1 MEAYLGVDVGSVTTK
16 YAVLDRDNQLVTNL
30 YVLTQGKPIEMV
42 QYGLKQ
48 IQQLLPKDVDI
59 CGVATTGSARYLA
72 GVILGADLVKNE
84 ITTHAVAALFCIP
97 QVQTVI
103 EIGGQDSKII
113 VIRDGVVT
121 DFAMN
126 TVCAA
131 GTGSFL
137 DHQALRLNMSISE
150 FSQRALESNNAVHI
164 AGRCTVFAESDMVH
178 KQQMGYR
185 IEDIIYGLCQALVR
199 NYLNNVGLGKDI
211 KSPIAFQGGVAF
223 NKGIVRAF
231 REELGPGII
240 VPAHHEVMGAIGAA
254 LLVHEEVAKSSLR
267 TKFQGFCISDAKYYT
282 SSFECKACPE
292 ICEIA
297 QLSENGQVLAQWGG
311 RCDLWE
317 RRAQRE
323 VMGFQ
328 NANTKLRNDK

>member
-16 YAVLDRDNQLVTNL
+16 FAVLDKDNQLITAV
-30 YVLTQGKPIEMV
+30 YILTQGKPIEMV
-42 QYGLKQ
+42 QQGLKQ
-48 IQQLLPKDVDI
+48 IKQLLPKDI
-59 CGVATTGSARYLA
+59 EIRGVATTGSARYLA

-84 ITTHAVAALFCIP
+84 ITTHAVAALFRIP
-97 QVQTVI
+97 EVQTVV

-150 FSQRALESNNAVHI
+150 FSQRALESKNAVHI

-199 NYLNNVGLGKDI
+199 NYLNNVGLGKEI
-211 KSPIAFQGGVAF
+211 KPPIAFQGGVAF
-223 NKGIVRAF
+223 NKGIVKAL
-231 REELGPGII
+231 REELGTEI
-240 VPAHHEVMGAIGAA
+240 VVPPHHEVMGAIGAA
-254 LLVHEEVAKSSLR
+254 LLVHEEMVRGSLA
-267 TKFQGFCISDAKYYT
+267 TKFEGFRVSDAKYHT
-282 SSFECKACPE
+282 SSFECKACTN

-297 QLSENGQVLAQWGG
+297 RLSANGKVLAQWGG

-317 RRAQRE
+317 RTS
-323 VMGFQ
+323 
-328 NANTKLRNDK
+328 ANP

>member
-16 YAVLDRDNQLVTNL
+16 FAVLDKDNQLVTTV
-30 YVLTQGKPIEMV
+30 YILTQGKPIEMV
-42 QYGLKQ
+42 QQGLKQ
-48 IQQLLPKDVDI
+48 IQQLLPRDI
-59 CGVATTGSARYLA
+59 EIRGVATTGSARYLA

-84 ITTHAVAALFCIP
+84 ITTHAVAALFCISE
-97 QVQTVI
+97 VQTVV

-150 FSQRALESNNAVHI
+150 FSQRALESKNAVHI

-199 NYLNNVGLGKDI
+199 NYLNNVGLGKEI
-211 KSPIAFQGGVAF
+211 KPPIAFQGGVAF
-223 NKGIVRAF
+223 NKGIVKAF
-231 REELGPGII
+231 REELGTEII
-240 VPAHHEVMGAIGAA
+240 VPPHHEVMGAIGAA
-254 LLVHEEVAKSSLR
+254 LLVHEEGGKGSLA
-267 TKFQGFCISDAKYYT
+267 TKFQGFRVSDAKYHT
-282 SSFECKACPE
+282 SSFECKACTK

-297 QLSENGQVLAQWGG
+297 RLSANGKVLAQWGG
-311 RCDLWE
+311 LCDLWE
-317 RRAQRE
+317 RTSAKQ
-323 VMGFQ
+323 
-328 NANTKLRNDK
+328 

>member
-16 YAVLDRDNQLVTNL
+16 FAVLDKDNQLVTTL
-30 YVLTQGKPIEMV
+30 YILTQGKPIEMV
-42 QYGLKQ
+42 QQGLKQ
-48 IQQLLPKDVDI
+48 IQQLLPKDI
-59 CGVATTGSARYLA
+59 EIRGVATTGSARYLA

-84 ITTHAVAALFCIP
+84 ITTHAVAALLRIP
-97 QVQTVI
+97 EVQTVV

-150 FSQRALESNNAVHI
+150 FSQRALESKNAVHI

-199 NYLNNVGLGKDI
+199 NYLNNVGLGKEI
-211 KSPIAFQGGVAF
+211 KPPIAFQGGVAF
-223 NKGIVRAF
+223 NKGIVKAL
-231 REELGPGII
+231 REELGAEII
-240 VPAHHEVMGAIGAA
+240 VPPHHEVMGAIGAA
-254 LLVHEEVAKSSLR
+254 LLVHEEVVRGSLA
-267 TKFQGFCISDAKYYT
+267 TKFQGFRVSDAKYHT
-282 SSFECKACPE
+282 SSFECKACPN

-297 QLSENGQVLAQWGG
+297 RLSENGRILAQWGG
-311 RCDLWE
+311 LCDLWE
-317 RRAQRE
+317 RTSAKQ
-323 VMGFQ
+323 
-328 NANTKLRNDK
+328 

>member
-16 YAVLDRDNQLVTNL
+16 FAVLDRDNRLVTNL
-30 YVLTQGKPIEMV
+30 YILTQGKPIEMV

-48 IQQLLPKDVDI
+48 IQQLLPKNVDI
-59 CGVATTGSARYLA
+59 RGVATTGSARYLA

-103 EIGGQDSKII
+103 EIGGQDSKLI

-150 FSQRALESNNAVHI
+150 FSQRALESKNAVHI

-185 IEDIIYGLCQALVR
+185 TEDIIYGLCQALVR
-199 NYLNNVGLGKDI
+199 NYLNNVGLGKEI

-223 NKGIVRAF
+223 NKGIARAF
-231 REELGPGII
+231 REELGTEVI
-240 VPAHHEVMGAIGAA
+240 VPLHHEVMGAIGAA
-254 LLVHEEVAKSSLR
+254 LLVHEEVARGKLA
-267 TKFQGFCISDAKYYT
+267 TMFQGFRISEARYHT

-297 QLSENGQVLAQWGG
+297 RLSANGQVLAQWGG

-317 RRAQRE
+317 RTSA
-323 VMGFQ
+323 
-328 NANTKLRNDK
+328 KP

>member
-16 YAVLDRDNQLVTNL
+16 FAVLDKDNQLVSTL
-30 YVLTQGKPIEMV
+30 YILTQGKPIEMV
-42 QYGLKQ
+42 QQGLKQ
-48 IQQLLPKDVDI
+48 IQQLLPKDI
-59 CGVATTGSARYLA
+59 EIRGVATTGSARYLA

-84 ITTHAVAALFCIP
+84 ITTHAVAALFRIP
-97 QVQTVI
+97 EVQTVV

-150 FSQRALESNNAVHI
+150 FSQRALESKNAVHI

-185 IEDIIYGLCQALVR
+185 TEDIIYGLCQALVR
-199 NYLNNVGLGKDI
+199 NYLNNVGLGKEI
-211 KSPIAFQGGVAF
+211 KPPIAFQGGVAF
-223 NKGIVRAF
+223 NKGIVKAF
-231 REELGPGII
+231 REELGTEI
-240 VPAHHEVMGAIGAA
+240 VVPPHHEVMGAIGAA
-254 LLVHEEVAKSSLR
+254 LLVHEEVVRGSLA
-267 TKFQGFCISDAKYYT
+267 TKFQGFRVSEAKYHT
-282 SSFECKACPE
+282 SLFECKACPN

-297 QLSENGQVLAQWGG
+297 RLSANGKVLAQWGG
-311 RCDLWE
+311 LCDLWE
-317 RRAQRE
+317 RTL
-323 VMGFQ
+323 
-328 NANTKLRNDK
+328 ANP